1 MQQVLKPDVNFV
13 RWLKGRAY
21 YLLSAPVTQDT
32 SKDKDNYARI
42 AGVDLPENK
51 RVDIG
56 LTYIF
61 GIGRS
66 NVEVVIKESGVDAS
80 KRIKDLTEDEV
91 NKIQKSVD
99 KYKVEGD
106 LRQEIE
112 QNIKRLEEIG
122 SFRGLRHRKALPVRG
137 QRTRSNARTKRG
149 KRKTV
154 GTVRK
159 EVVAQTGGTN
169 P

>member
-1 MQQVLKPDVNFV
+1 M
-13 RWLKGRAY
+13 
-21 YLLSAPVTQDT
+21 
-32 SKDKDNYARI
+32 ARV

-61 GIGRS
+61 GIGRA
-66 NVEVVIKESGVDAS
+66 NVVSVIKEAAVDGA

-91 NKIQKSVD
+91 NKIQKAID
-99 KYKVEGD
+99 KFKVEGD

-122 SFRGLRHRKALPVRG
+122 SYRGLRHRKSLPARG

-159 EVVAQTGGTN
+159 EVVAKTGA
-169 P
+169 